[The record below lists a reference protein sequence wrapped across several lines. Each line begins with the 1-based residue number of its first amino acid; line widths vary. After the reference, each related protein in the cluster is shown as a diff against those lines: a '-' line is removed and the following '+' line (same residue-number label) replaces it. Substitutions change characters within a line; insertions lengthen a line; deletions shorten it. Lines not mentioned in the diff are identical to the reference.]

1 MEDAVG
7 AVDVGVEGSG
17 EEVVRRGEVRLLHL
31 RLLLLLLLSRAG
43 EGWDGR
49 CRQIDMNI

>member
-17 EEVVRRGEVRLLHL
+17 GEVRRGEVHRLRL

-43 EGWDGR
+43 EGWGGR
-49 CRQIDMNI
+49 CRQIDE